1 MKKYSKKVLAASSVI
16 TVLANNITIA
26 NASELIT
33 SNDEFNKS
41 VLLENH
47 QSTGKKIYVKQIHDG
62 VENGSES
69 NPYKSFS
76 TAYEQA
82 KDGDTIVLNGNVT
95 IPVSYTHLTL
105 PTICSV

>member
-82 KDGDTIVLNGNVT
+82 KDGDTIVLN
-95 IPVSYTHLTL
+95 
-105 PTICSV
+105 

>member
-1 MKKYSKKVLAASSVI
+1 MLDLTNIKILSIYSLNYKKGGYISKYNIFWYIVINHMKKYSKKVLAASSVI

-47 QSTGKKIYVKQIHDG
+47 QSTGKKIYVKQIN
-62 VENGSES
+62 E
-69 NPYKSFS
+69 
-76 TAYEQA
+76 
-82 KDGDTIVLNGNVT
+82 
-95 IPVSYTHLTL
+95 
-105 PTICSV
+105 